1 MRYLLR
7 LLLEDE
13 EEDEGAKRCIDP
25 PLKPFSENNDLD
37 SVTVLVVIPDALSLS
52 LSFVFAQV
60 FKRYLWGNSSL
71 LEKKKKK
78 TKKTTTME
86 SPGGQQK
93 SRNTKDFLRKF
104 DVFPKFVDVD
114 FYSRSFGG
122 GIITVVTYIV
132 AVSLL
137 LAETK
142 LYLKTHVKHDLY
154 VDNGRGET
162 MRINVDVFFPNLSCG
177 SLGLDVMDVSGET
190 HLDVVDHEMRKI
202 RYDRYGVK
210 LADALNDEQGKEEV
224 VNEKAF
230 DSNETETAS
239 SLRKNKTK
247 KTAKE
252 LIPRYMEDGKTKY
265 CGSCYGADVSG
276 ANRGR
281 EQRCCQ
287 TCEEVREA
295 YIEVGWAFTGASS
308 MEQCKREG
316 FSEVLGNVHE
326 EGCEFKG
333 FLDVNKVQGN
343 FHIAPGKSFQQGEQ
357 HVHDLSPFPDG
368 KFNFSHEVRHLS
380 FGEGYPGK
388 VDPLDGTKRTLK
400 LPAETGVYQYFFR
413 IVPTTY
419 TYLNPFKKDISTNQ
433 YSVVDHFKPV
443 DAASIQ
449 GGSSD
454 LPGVFFFYDLSPIKV
469 DIAEYRTSVWKF
481 LAEVCASV
489 GGVFAVS
496 GIVDKVVYKGSL
508 AIKKKIQLGVQ
519 D

>member
-7 LLLEDE
+7 LLLEE
-13 EEDEGAKRCIDP
+13 EEDEGAKRCNDP

-93 SRNTKDFLRKF
+93 SRNAKDFLRKF
-104 DVFPKFVDVD
+104 DAFPKFVDVD

>member
-7 LLLEDE
+7 PLLE
-13 EEDEGAKRCIDP
+13 EEDEGAKRCNDP

>member
-1 MRYLLR
+1 MF
-7 LLLEDE
+7 
-13 EEDEGAKRCIDP
+13 AKCSQI
-25 PLKPFSENNDLD
+25 
-37 SVTVLVVIPDALSLS
+37 
-52 LSFVFAQV
+52 SFVGKFVTFDA
-60 FKRYLWGNSSL
+60 
-71 LEKKKKK
+71 KKK
-78 TKKTTTME
+78 TKKTKKME
-86 SPGGQQK
+86 SPGGQQN
-93 SRNTKDFLRKF
+93 SRNAKDFLSKF

-142 LYLKTHVKHDLY
+142 LYFKTHLKHDLY

-162 MRINVDVFFPNLSCG
+162 MRINVDVFFPNFSCG

-210 LADALNDEQGKEEV
+210 LVASSNNEHGESEV

-230 DSNETETAS
+230 DDSNETETS
-239 SLRKNKTK
+239 SLRKKEK
-247 KTAKE
+247 KKSAKE
-252 LIPRYMEDGKTKY
+252 LIPKYMEDGVTKY

-276 ANRGR
+276 ANRGK

-357 HVHDLSPFPDG
+357 HMHDLSPFPDG
-368 KFNFSHEVRHLS
+368 RFNFSHEVRHLS

-481 LAEVCASV
+481 LAEICASV

>member
-7 LLLEDE
+7 PLLEE
-13 EEDEGAKRCIDP
+13 EEEESAKHCNDP

-37 SVTVLVVIPDALSLS
+37 VVTVLVVISDALTLS

-60 FKRYLWGNSSL
+60 FKRYLCGNSSL

-93 SRNTKDFLRKF
+93 LRNTKDFLRKF

-114 FYSRSFGG
+114 FYLRSFGG

>member
-1 MRYLLR
+1 
-7 LLLEDE
+7 
-13 EEDEGAKRCIDP
+13 
-25 PLKPFSENNDLD
+25 
-37 SVTVLVVIPDALSLS
+37 
-52 LSFVFAQV
+52 
-60 FKRYLWGNSSL
+60 
-71 LEKKKKK
+71 
-78 TKKTTTME
+78 
-86 SPGGQQK
+86 
-93 SRNTKDFLRKF
+93 
-104 DVFPKFVDVD
+104 
-114 FYSRSFGG
+114 
-122 GIITVVTYIV
+122 
-132 AVSLL
+132 
-137 LAETK
+137 
-142 LYLKTHVKHDLY
+142 
-154 VDNGRGET
+154 

-210 LADALNDEQGKEEV
+210 LADALNDEHGKEEV

-469 DIAEYRTSVWKF
+469 DIAECRTSVWKF

>member
-7 LLLEDE
+7 LLLEE
-13 EEDEGAKRCIDP
+13 EEDEGAKRCNDP

-210 LADALNDEQGKEEV
+210 LADALNDEHGKEEV

-469 DIAEYRTSVWKF
+469 DIAECRTSVWKF

>member
-1 MRYLLR
+1 MGKFVTFGKEE
-7 LLLEDE
+7 EDE
-13 EEDEGAKRCIDP
+13 EEDE
-25 PLKPFSENNDLD
+25 
-37 SVTVLVVIPDALSLS
+37 
-52 LSFVFAQV
+52 
-60 FKRYLWGNSSL
+60 
-71 LEKKKKK
+71 
-78 TKKTTTME
+78 TTME
-86 SPGGQQK
+86 SPGGRQK
-93 SRNTKDFLRKF
+93 SRNAKDFLRKF
-104 DVFPKFVDVD
+104 DAFPKFVDVD

-210 LADALNDEQGKEEV
+210 LADALNDEHRKEEV

>member
-1 MRYLLR
+1 MLSVLLSFRFFQFILPSTSFIITLVARALLR
-7 LLLEDE
+7 EGGGGE
-13 EEDEGAKRCIDP
+13 EEEEEEADM
-25 PLKPFSENNDLD
+25 S
-37 SVTVLVVIPDALSLS
+37 S
-52 LSFVFAQV
+52 SFQHQERGKKNGGGDDRRFA
-60 FKRYLWGNSSL
+60 R
-71 LEKKKKK
+71 
-78 TKKTTTME
+78 
-86 SPGGQQK
+86 
-93 SRNTKDFLRKF
+93 F

-122 GIITVVTYIV
+122 GVITIIAHVV
-132 AVSLL
+132 AFSLL
-137 LAETK
+137 LTEIKVYTK
-142 LYLKTHVKHDLY
+142 TQVKHDLT
-154 VDNGRGET
+154 VDSGRGET
-162 MRINVDVFFPNLSCG
+162 MRIDLDVYFPALSCD
-177 SLGLDVMDVSGET
+177 SLGLDMMDVSGET
-190 HLDVVDHEMRKI
+190 HLDVVDHDMRKI

-210 LADALNDEQGKEEV
+210 MDKEEKPEL
-224 VNEKAF
+224 NEKAPNVPP
-230 DSNETETAS
+230 SP
-239 SLRKNKTK
+239 K
-247 KTAKE
+247 KKSAKE
-252 LIPRYMEDGKTKY
+252 LIPKYMEDGVTPY
-265 CGSCYGADVSG
+265 CGSCYGAD
-276 ANRGR
+276 RGKER
-281 EQRCCQ
+281 RCCQ

-295 YIEVGWAFTGASS
+295 YIEVQWAFTGAAG

-380 FGEGYPGK
+380 FGDGYPGK
-388 VDPLDGTKRTLK
+388 IDPLDGTKRTLK
-400 LPAETGVYQYFFR
+400 PPDETGVYQYFFR

-419 TYLNPFKKDISTNQ
+419 TYLSPFKKDISTNQ

-443 DAASIQ
+443 EAASIL
-449 GGSSD
+449 GGSND

-481 LAEVCASV
+481 LAEICASV

>member
-1 MRYLLR
+1 LRYLLR
-7 LLLEDE
+7 LLLEE
-13 EEDEGAKRCIDP
+13 EEDEGAKRCNDP

-93 SRNTKDFLRKF
+93 SRNAKDFLRKF
-104 DVFPKFVDVD
+104 DAFPKFVDVD

>member
-1 MRYLLR
+1 
-7 LLLEDE
+7 
-13 EEDEGAKRCIDP
+13 
-25 PLKPFSENNDLD
+25 
-37 SVTVLVVIPDALSLS
+37 
-52 LSFVFAQV
+52 
-60 FKRYLWGNSSL
+60 
-71 LEKKKKK
+71 
-78 TKKTTTME
+78 ME

-93 SRNTKDFLRKF
+93 SRNAKDFLRKF
-104 DVFPKFVDVD
+104 DAFPKFVDVD

-210 LADALNDEQGKEEV
+210 LADALNDEHGKEEV

-265 CGSCYGADVSG
+265 CGSCYGAD
-276 ANRGR
+276 
-281 EQRCCQ
+281 
-287 TCEEVREA
+287 VREA

-400 LPAETGVYQYFFR
+400 LPAETGVYH
-413 IVPTTY
+413 
-419 TYLNPFKKDISTNQ
+419 TNQ

>member
-1 MRYLLR
+1 MR
-7 LLLEDE
+7 LLLEE
-13 EEDEGAKRCIDP
+13 EEDEGAKRCNDP

-247 KTAKE
+247 KMAKE